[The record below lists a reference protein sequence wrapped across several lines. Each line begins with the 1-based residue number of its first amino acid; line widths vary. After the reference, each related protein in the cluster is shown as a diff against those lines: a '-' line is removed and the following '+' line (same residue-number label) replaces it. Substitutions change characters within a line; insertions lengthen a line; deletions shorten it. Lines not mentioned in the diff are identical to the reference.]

1 MATDR
6 PRTVLLVEDHAAE
19 AGWIRELLR
28 DQSVLQLTWVETL
41 GAALAHLREA
51 GVDLVLLDLGLPD
64 SRGVDT
70 VVRVVREH
78 PTLPVIV
85 LTSHADETLAR
96 AALAAGAE
104 DYIVKGAIEP
114 AALVRAI
121 EYAYERKQTELALRE
136 AHELTTQIVLS
147 VQEGIVVY
155 DRELCQQ
162 VWNPF
167 MERMTGVPAAA
178 VVGRHILEASP
189 FSGEPGVAA
198 ALQRALAGEV
208 VTMPEI
214 PYRAPVDG
222 SEGWTMA
229 SFAPLRD
236 AQGVI
241 IGVIGNV
248 RDITLRKQAE
258 ALLRSLSAVD
268 ELTGLQ
274 NRRGFLTLAPQ
285 CLKLAERQRK
295 GALLLFA
302 DLDGLKAINDTKGRL
317 AGDQALR
324 DVAALLKRTFRASDI
339 LARVGADEFSI
350 LALEAPM
357 TSKDKLLARLHQNLQ
372 EHNAATAR
380 PLSLSLG
387 VARYDWRHPCSV
399 DELLAHADAAMHD
412 EKRAK
417 KKQQVLTD

>member
-136 AHELTTQIVLS
+136 AHERTQ
-147 VQEGIVVY
+147 E
-155 DRELCQQ
+155 
-162 VWNPF
+162 
-167 MERMTGVPAAA
+167 
-178 VVGRHILEASP
+178 
-189 FSGEPGVAA
+189 
-198 ALQRALAGEV
+198 
-208 VTMPEI
+208 
-214 PYRAPVDG
+214 
-222 SEGWTMA
+222 
-229 SFAPLRD
+229 
-236 AQGVI
+236 
-241 IGVIGNV
+241 
-248 RDITLRKQAE
+248 
-258 ALLRSLSAVD
+258 
-268 ELTGLQ
+268 
-274 NRRGFLTLAPQ
+274 
-285 CLKLAERQRK
+285 
-295 GALLLFA
+295 
-302 DLDGLKAINDTKGRL
+302 
-317 AGDQALR
+317 
-324 DVAALLKRTFRASDI
+324 
-339 LARVGADEFSI
+339 RVGA
-350 LALEAPM
+350 P
-357 TSKDKLLARLHQNLQ
+357 
-372 EHNAATAR
+372 TA
-380 PLSLSLG
+380 
-387 VARYDWRHPCSV
+387 
-399 DELLAHADAAMHD
+399 
-412 EKRAK
+412 
-417 KKQQVLTD
+417 